1 MSLFRKLETALKD
14 IVTEDI
20 QGIYLFGSYIS
31 GEPSEDSDLDVGLL
45 TTDIFN
51 DYSNISDTIEDLTQI
66 EVDLVVINKATIDN
80 FCLLQ
85 DILGGVC
92 LYATKEL
99 EDYVYNLQNEL
110 MCSDRELFERW
121 EHYGF

>member
-1 MSLFRKLETALKD
+1 MSLFRKLQIALKD
-14 IVTEDI
+14 IVSEDI
-20 QGIYLFGSYIS
+20 EGIYLFGSYMS
-31 GEPSEDSDLDVGLL
+31 GEPSMDSDLDVGLL

-66 EVDLVVINKATIDN
+66 EVDLVVINKDTIDN
-80 FCLLQ
+80 FGLLI
-85 DILGGVC
+85 DILSGVC

-110 MCSDRELFERW
+110 KIKIYLM
-121 EHYGF
+121 